1 MVEKNHF
8 WSRCTPKF
16 NFFFKKIKLL
26 FFKVITHPNLV
37 PQDEI
42 QKIDKNG
49 TL

>member
-1 MVEKNHF
+1 MVEKIIFGVGAPLNLIF
-8 WSRCTPKF
+8 
-16 NFFFKKIKLL
+16 L
-26 FFKVITHPNLV
+26 KVITHPNLV